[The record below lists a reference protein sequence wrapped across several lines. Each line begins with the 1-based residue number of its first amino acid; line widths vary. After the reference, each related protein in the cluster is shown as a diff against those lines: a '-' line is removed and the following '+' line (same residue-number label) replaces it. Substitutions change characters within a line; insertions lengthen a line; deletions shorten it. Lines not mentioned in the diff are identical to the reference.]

1 VRDRYLRIDLD
12 FSYRILRSPLHSLR
26 FGYTRL
32 VGETPRSERGDDGSC
47 PAGTPREDCALSA
60 GFRVGGWF
68 ELRFQSRSGAA
79 FDARGMVMATPEG
92 FRIGGRGEL
101 RLGREYGSH
110 LAVGGEFVADTGST
124 GFVRLGWGTV
134 PNMPMAATVEVTTLP
149 ASHRALAVRL
159 VYDVA
164 RRFDGGLLVGARVGY
179 QARDQLIGDVS
190 AGVNVALDF

>member
-1 VRDRYLRIDLD
+1 MRDRYLRIDLD

-179 QARDQLIGDVS
+179 QARDQLIGGVS